1 MGTFFLIMVVRLF
14 ITYSKYSSLEL
25 DIKLSSHSDAR
36 RPILT
41 NIANKRVLCK
51 SLQKQKTIALKSLK
65 ATAASVFQVWAAGCE
80 SESGLCG
87 ASFSPRSTA
96 TGEIFKCTIHM
107 LVAYGSECNR
117 MSHQPFFSES
127 LSCYL
132 RDKKCC
138 CLCRAARHVKSHRF
152 ARLIELHELLDCASE
167 LMIPSS
173 KHQKRN
179 LKVKQQRQ
187 AGFAV
192 RIARVLMTCSTACSP
207 VIRAYVC

>member
-1 MGTFFLIMVVRLF
+1 MENLEAFVMGTFFLMVVRLF
-14 ITYSKYSSLEL
+14 ITYLKYSSLEL

-36 RPILT
+36 RLILT

-51 SLQKQKTIALKSLK
+51 SLQKQKTIALKSFK

-96 TGEIFKCTIHM
+96 TGKIFKCTIHM

-127 LSCYL
+127 LSSRQKVLLSLSRGTPC
-132 RDKKCC
+132 KKPPFC
-138 CLCRAARHVKSHRF
+138 
-152 ARLIELHELLDCASE
+152 
-167 LMIPSS
+167 
-173 KHQKRN
+173 QTN
-179 LKVKQQRQ
+179 
-187 AGFAV
+187 
-192 RIARVLMTCSTACSP
+192 
-207 VIRAYVC
+207 